1 MNPESGIYAAE
12 VLLSPSSVS
21 ASPIQHFRS
30 LEDFMLWK
38 DNSVVGPS
46 WRPWTSFAGKIS
58 YNGHGL
64 KECVPQ
70 TTSAYVSQ
78 QDWHVTEMTV
88 KETLDLA
95 ARCQGVGF
103 KYDMRTELTREK
115 IARIRPDED
124 LDIFMKGLNPLMF
137 VFSLVG
143 NSTYVAR
150 SLETKSSSQICLLLL
165 AGITNMPGRR
175 VKLQDTSGQFIDA
188 TLWDEHASSFNK
200 ESAMQNSPP
209 VL

>member
-78 QDWHVTEMTV
+78 QDWHVSTV
-88 KETLDLA
+88 
-95 ARCQGVGF
+95 
-103 KYDMRTELTREK
+103 DMRTELTREK

-124 LDIFMKGLNPLMF
+124 LDIFMKPW
-137 VFSLVG
+137 
-143 NSTYVAR
+143 
-150 SLETKSSSQICLLLL
+150 ETIGSCGVRHFMLCKKPQ
-165 AGITNMPGRR
+165 
-175 VKLQDTSGQFIDA
+175 
-188 TLWDEHASSFNK
+188 ASVNG
-200 ESAMQNSPP
+200 
-209 VL
+209 VD